1 MGRIRKVLLCHNVRS
16 SVVHCRGVKP
26 QDKTTTQSIATLVNT
41 DNTKV
46 VNKQIDKSKSRLVNL
61 TNY

>member
-1 MGRIRKVLLCHNVRS
+1 LDWEGSDKYCYANKVRS

-26 QDKTTTQSIATLVNT
+26 QEKTTTQSIATLVNT

-46 VNKQIDKSKSRLVNL
+46 VN
-61 TNY
+61 